1 MLRGSTPFPVA
12 VERTSGRR
20 TDP

>member
-1 MLRGSTPFPVA
+1 MLRGSTPFLVA